1 MAHKTFISYKYSEAQ
16 DLRDRIIDAMGD
28 DAQYYK
34 GETSESPDL
43 TDTSTENIKKNL
55 RDMMFGTSVTIVIIS
70 PNIKKSKW
78 IDWEI
83 EYCLKEETR
92 KDRTSHLNGVVG
104 VIMKIKGNYDWFK
117 YRHTN
122 DDGCMVTCYHNELV
136 YDIINNNR
144 CNQYPKVYS
153 CDTCKCV
160 DPLSGSYITYVEEDE
175 FLSNID
181 KYINNSL
188 NPSNSNIRDSIEKNA
203 QWSVELSHIL
213 LELDS
218 MRYLRYM
225 SHKHM
230 FDMVQK
236 NLRVADDERQ
246 LQAIMQQVDK
256 SLDNVN
262 NVVELRH
269 ADDTKYILFFIS
281 IASLFGV
288 LLQSEDVPIISLISY
303 KFGIGIALVLEL
315 LTAVIIVIGLSSF
328 GRATLQYF
336 RRKRD
341 EKRKMK

>member
-1 MAHKTFISYKYSEAQ
+1 
-16 DLRDRIIDAMGD
+16 
-28 DAQYYK
+28 
-34 GETSESPDL
+34 
-43 TDTSTENIKKNL
+43 
-55 RDMMFGTSVTIVIIS
+55 
-70 PNIKKSKW
+70 
-78 IDWEI
+78 
-83 EYCLKEETR
+83 
-92 KDRTSHLNGVVG
+92 
-104 VIMKIKGNYDWFK
+104 
-117 YRHTN
+117 
-122 DDGCMVTCYHNELV
+122 
-136 YDIINNNR
+136 
-144 CNQYPKVYS
+144 
-153 CDTCKCV
+153 
-160 DPLSGSYITYVEEDE
+160 
-175 FLSNID
+175 
-181 KYINNSL
+181 
-188 NPSNSNIRDSIEKNA
+188 
-203 QWSVELSHIL
+203 
-213 LELDS
+213 